1 MTNELNGSEA
11 REASLERLY
20 MELTGASES
29 AARNVFMH
37 VCCEDVENGCPAREP
52 GASPVRV
59 EAQPGPSVAR
69 SDVNGGGWLEKA
81 AAVPGC

>member
-11 REASLERLY
+11 REESLERLY

-37 VCCEDVENGCPAREP
+37 VCCEDVENGCPA
-52 GASPVRV
+52 G
-59 EAQPGPSVAR
+59 GY
-69 SDVNGGGWLEKA
+69 NGGHENPSHWRRA
-81 AAVPGC
+81 ACKRVNITAAMRFISS